1 MDYTLEI
8 MNLFGERSKQF
19 GKIIDYNKWRN
30 GETGALK
37 GRAPE
42 QLAREALQTW
52 KDLQAAA
59 SKPHTQ
65 LDANQLHRIIEYN
78 HETVLQEHNRQFMQ
92 NLSEQDAVAF
102 AELITINLDDAKE
115 SKKIYGEKKSNIGH
129 TLDTI
134 HLYDERSEQFG
145 KIIDY
150 NKWRNGE
157 TGALKGRSLQQLA
170 REALQAWKDIQA
182 TSN

>member
-1 MDYTLEI
+1 LQTWKDLQAAASKPHTQLDANQLHRIIEYNHETVLQEHNRQFMQNLSEQDAVAFAELITANLDDAKESKARYDGSKLDMDYTLEI

-59 SKPHTQ
+59 SK
-65 LDANQLHRIIEYN
+65 
-78 HETVLQEHNRQFMQ
+78 
-92 NLSEQDAVAF
+92 
-102 AELITINLDDAKE
+102 
-115 SKKIYGEKKSNIGH
+115 
-129 TLDTI
+129 
-134 HLYDERSEQFG
+134 
-145 KIIDY
+145 
-150 NKWRNGE
+150 
-157 TGALKGRSLQQLA
+157 
-170 REALQAWKDIQA
+170 
-182 TSN
+182 

>member
-1 MDYTLEI
+1 
-8 MNLFGERSKQF
+8 
-19 GKIIDYNKWRN
+19 IDYNKWRN
-30 GETGALK
+30 REAGAPK

-102 AELITINLDDAKE
+102 AELITVNLDDAKE
-115 SKKIYGEKKSNIGH
+115 SKARYDGSK
-129 TLDTI
+129 LDM
-134 HLYDERSEQFG
+134 D
-145 KIIDY
+145 
-150 NKWRNGE
+150 
-157 TGALKGRSLQQLA
+157 
-170 REALQAWKDIQA
+170 
-182 TSN
+182 